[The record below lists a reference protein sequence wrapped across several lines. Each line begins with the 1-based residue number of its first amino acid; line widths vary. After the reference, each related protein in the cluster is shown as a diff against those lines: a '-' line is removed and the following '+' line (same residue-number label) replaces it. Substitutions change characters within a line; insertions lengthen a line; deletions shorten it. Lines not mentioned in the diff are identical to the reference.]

1 MQKLAVLLYRH
12 GAAAWLAFYQQH
24 VFNNDASISALQNA
38 AACMQTA
45 EPYMLPES
53 VEHHD
58 TVYAG
63 NATAVAALI
72 LASMTLDVTQQDVVS
87 AVIYNESLPQLQDGV
102 AQDTTNTTAHA
113 IAQAILTA
121 NLSSDIITQA
131 LSMAIAQSIEGVSVS
146 ADPAIIIEA
155 AILVNQTQSVTPGFV
170 MVTFFC
176 LFKHACVLASC
187 SNSLAK
193 PDSDKFGA

>member
-1 MQKLAVLLYRH
+1 MQMADSHMMPVSVNH
-12 GAAAWLAFYQQH
+12 H
-24 VFNNDASISALQNA
+24 
-38 AACMQTA
+38 
-45 EPYMLPES
+45 EP
-53 VEHHD
+53 VH
-58 TVYAG
+58 AG

-87 AVIYNESLPQLQDGV
+87 AVIYNESLSQLQDGV

-121 NLSSDIITQA
+121 NLSGEIVTQA

-155 AILVNQTQSVTPGFV
+155 AILVNQAQSVTPGFV
-170 MVTFFC
+170 MVTSFC
-176 LFKHACVLASC
+176 LFKHACVRASC
-187 SNSLAK
+187 SSLAE
-193 PDSDKFGA
+193 PDST